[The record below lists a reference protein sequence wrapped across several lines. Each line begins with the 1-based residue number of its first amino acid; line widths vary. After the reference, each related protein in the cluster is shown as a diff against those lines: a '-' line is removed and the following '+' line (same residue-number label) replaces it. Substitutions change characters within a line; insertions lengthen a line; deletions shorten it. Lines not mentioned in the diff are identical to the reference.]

1 MLISGFCYSHSF
13 IHAYNCGS
21 LFILIFCCFSAG
33 SMDYYQAQCWIQ
45 TFAIFSFRFCL
56 SDFWEVEGL
65 WTTCITNIFSESHFV
80 CDNICRDFLEIY
92 VWAVLHYCFTLNIFK
107 LVLLA
112 GRRWRFRARTANGKT
127 PASFSCTSFR
137 LYCCFISGM
146 IFYATSVHYVV
157 DGSKCQKPKYC
168 GFSNN

>member
-1 MLISGFCYSHSF
+1 MLITVVLFSSSSSVVFLQAAWIIIKRNAEYKPLQFLAFAFVYRIFEKLKAFEPPASPTYSVSP
-13 IHAYNCGS
+13 
-21 LFILIFCCFSAG
+21 IL
-33 SMDYYQAQCWIQ
+33 
-45 TFAIFSFRFCL
+45 
-56 SDFWEVEGL
+56 
-65 WTTCITNIFSESHFV
+65 

-92 VWAVLHYCFTLNIFK
+92 VWAVLHYRFTLNVFK

-146 IFYATSVHYVV
+146 IFNATSVHYVV